1 MRIKKTIA
9 VTAATLALSGAA
21 LGGVAL
27 ASSGGAGSKADNAT
41 TTEVSG
47 STGASGENSATDT
60 DNVQEGEQTGPEKAD
75 ANEEPGTETGS
86 ETEGAESD
94 GPGGHEDPPGNVDHQ
109 FEGEE

>member
-1 MRIKKTIA
+1 MQIRKTITIA
-9 VTAATLALSGAA
+9 AGALLVTGAS

-27 ASSGGAGSKADNAT
+27 ASSGGGPKADT
-41 TTEVSG
+41 TVSQAVE
-47 STGASGENSATDT
+47 SSEA
-60 DNVQEGEQTGPEKAD
+60 
-75 ANEEPGTETGS
+75 PGTETESGS